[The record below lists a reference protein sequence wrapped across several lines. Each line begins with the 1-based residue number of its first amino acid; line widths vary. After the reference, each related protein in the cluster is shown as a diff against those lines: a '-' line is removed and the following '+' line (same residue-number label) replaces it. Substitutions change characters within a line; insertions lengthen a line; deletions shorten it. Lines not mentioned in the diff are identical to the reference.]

1 MLPPTLLPSDRDTLQ
16 ARPLRACLWSGCM
29 LPLVCNRQKTALQ
42 VMYNRAAQFWH
53 ALYNIFSQYKLIKG
67 RKWMHFFGTQQRF
80 FRQMLMAA
88 KVGVTRTSC
97 HCGWSVVILTNI
109 CACLPTPC
117 TQEWKQDRSTKGWKV
132 LARTISRGAHE
143 VY

>member
-1 MLPPTLLPSDRDTLQ
+1 M
-16 ARPLRACLWSGCM
+16 GI
-29 LPLVCNRQKTALQ
+29 VLQ

-88 KVGVTRTSC
+88 KV
-97 HCGWSVVILTNI
+97 
-109 CACLPTPC
+109 A
-117 TQEWKQDRSTKGWKV
+117 
-132 LARTISRGAHE
+132 
-143 VY
+143 

>member
-1 MLPPTLLPSDRDTLQ
+1 MR
-16 ARPLRACLWSGCM
+16 
-29 LPLVCNRQKTALQ
+29 NALQ

-88 KVGVTRTSC
+88 KVSDIELCTLALQMANGRERDVLGTWIA
-97 HCGWSVVILTNI
+97 GK
-109 CACLPTPC
+109 ACTKLHTGA
-117 TQEWKQDRSTKGWKV
+117 TQ
-132 LARTISRGAHE
+132 
-143 VY
+143 

>member
-1 MLPPTLLPSDRDTLQ
+1 MRLHLLKDTSPNTILGL
-16 ARPLRACLWSGCM
+16 RPKA
-29 LPLVCNRQKTALQ
+29 QDALQ

-88 KVGVTRTSC
+88 KVSDIQSLHSC
-97 HCGWSVVILTNI
+97 SAYGGYGKEMCRKPV
-109 CACLPTPC
+109 
-117 TQEWKQDRSTKGWKV
+117 
-132 LARTISRGAHE
+132 
-143 VY
+143 

>member
-1 MLPPTLLPSDRDTLQ
+1 MTEPEKQ
-16 ARPLRACLWSGCM
+16 ARIGA
-29 LPLVCNRQKTALQ
+29 ALQ

-88 KVGVTRTSC
+88 KVS
-97 HCGWSVVILTNI
+97 
-109 CACLPTPC
+109 
-117 TQEWKQDRSTKGWKV
+117 
-132 LARTISRGAHE
+132 
-143 VY
+143 